1 MTVHAIHVHTN
12 PEPESVGTFIE
23 LAAWAE
29 RKINDYLE
37 DIGEGEIAQSIGARG
52 RERSAARI
60 ALLEDLR
67 LLIRDAVAAEGGIDA
82 QESVEPQYK
91 DLDPIED
98 ALEIRRLAGD
108 R

>member
-12 PEPESVGTFIE
+12 PEPESVATFIE
-23 LAAWAE
+23 LDAWAE

-67 LLIRDAVAAEGGIDA
+67 LLIRDAVKAEAGIDA
-82 QESVEPQYK
+82 QDDAETVWK

>member
-1 MTVHAIHVHTN
+1 MTVHAIRTT
-12 PEPESVGTFIE
+12 PEPKSVGTFIE
-23 LAAWAE
+23 LDAWAE

-37 DIGEGEIAQSIGARG
+37 DIGEGEIAQAIGVRG

-67 LLIRDAVAAEGGIDA
+67 LLIRDAVRAEWGIEA
-82 QESVEPQYK
+82 QEGAEAAWR
-91 DLDPIED
+91 DLDPVDD

>member
-1 MTVHAIHVHTN
+1 MTIRAIHVHTA
-12 PEPESVGTFIE
+12 PEPDSVGTFIE
-23 LAAWAE
+23 LDAWAE

-37 DIGEGEIAQSIGARG
+37 DIGEGEIAQSIGVRG

-67 LLIRDAVAAEGGIDA
+67 LLIRDAVQAEWGINA
-82 QESVEPQYK
+82 QE
-91 DLDPIED
+91 D
-98 ALEIRRLAGD
+98 AEVAWRERYPDADELTLRRLAGD